1 MGSPHYGSRYG
12 GWAHLK
18 LSIPRRERFLVP
30 IRATGGGAL
39 LDMPDELDFGL
50 SPVKYE
56 SPKTIMDARPAL
68 EAKFWDLEKP
78 RKNVE
83 NTGNIRTW
91 EAQVQQREITRD
103 CLISWFSGLVDEYDC
118 SSTSR
123 NYFNRIARAISE
135 YLTICAQHTCRYTI
149 LNIGDDLY
157 PICLGGSSS

>member
-1 MGSPHYGSRYG
+1 MGSPHYGVRYG

-68 EAKFWDLEKP
+68 EAKFWDLENP
-78 RKNVE
+78 RKNVQ

-91 EAQVQQREITRD
+91 EAFSEAKEKTEVWRWSRFDDRTERAPHFHRCNRGKSRGIASFLGSPAWSMSMIIVAQEEM
-103 CLISWFSGLVDEYDC
+103 ISNALPEQF
-118 SSTSR
+118 
-123 NYFNRIARAISE
+123 
-135 YLTICAQHTCRYTI
+135 
-149 LNIGDDLY
+149 
-157 PICLGGSSS
+157 